1 MAILKDL
8 IVHGSS
14 RFLNKI
20 YASEI
25 QTPLIEA
32 EAGIIKKLKAD
43 DVTVVG
49 LLDVQGQMHTSSWT
63 NSNIAT
69 IDGSF
74 YITPTLSSSSG
85 TVSFS
90 SAAAATFTGSYAA
103 VSSLY
108 IGNNT
113 ASTVQWTSGSKILIT
128 GEVQVDGEW
137 IPLGTLLGTLNSN
150 NPTTSMPVVSI
161 TDNRNNTSAIL
172 TDIYSLKGNTSLS
185 YRNLKVS
192 LYQRADSSKYYPLG
206 IFMTALGQNG
216 KTFLDIY
223 GGVNE
228 LTTSYGGYA
237 NPNVRIGNLSGLPA
251 ITTAAGN
258 FTPVG
263 WGIYTTNGYFSGT
276 IVSNTGVIGG
286 WKLGASSLYNGTTG
300 LNNNTVG
307 IYLGTDG
314 IRNYSTSTQ
323 YVNITGG
330 KITAQGV
337 DLTGEITASSGSIGG
352 WNIGTDTNK
361 SLYYGNQ
368 TPGAT
373 TTNLILSP
381 TSATNS
387 NAIGGSG
394 TGLKWFISAGK
405 VFGVTTAGALYA
417 TSGKIG
423 GWTIGTSSLYNS
435 KSSYNNSNEGLY
447 LGTDYIAGGA
457 GEEWWFKK
465 DGSAKIG
472 AMTLSAAGVLSVPA
486 ANISGQL
493 TAATI
498 DASKISSGDISS
510 ERITTNVLTALQAKL
525 TSLNTNNLSAIT
537 ANLGTITTGVIKHD
551 TVGGTNG
558 IWFSA
563 NTDTSS
569 NVTVGNSTARKDW
582 RLLVNNKFGV
592 TKTGDLY
599 ASSANISG
607 TITATGGTIGGI
619 NIDNNGNLAIGISH
633 VSGLQD
639 SLSNAA
645 MTATSYISY
654 INASDGITVHNAQDT
669 FNYLQLNST
678 AISMY
683 RVNDDG
689 TDSDEV
695 LRIDDTGIRIGKN
708 EGPHFLLTNDKLAGC
723 GDVGNVYFEVGKSD
737 NTTIQL
743 FYGNGER
750 TGFEIGPLF
759 KTIYY
764 VKKNDITLTE
774 GTDYEIDIKS
784 TWYKIYFKTAPTLN
798 STISVT
804 YKDFYKSFIYTIGS
818 SSSGDITVT
827 SQQRPD
833 GIMTMITI
841 QTHKAYEAESI
852 YRKKPGVDYWARL
865 DLEGEQISGTY
876 RYSFYLDDEINT
888 GDQIRIDY
896 STEKHSDLTPD
907 TVTENYIWDATYQN
921 STLLTIRSAIQIL
934 SVSVNNTVLTENQ
947 DYTLDGLLK
956 YGYLIFYNAPAINE
970 KIEIK
975 FAPEEYNFEY
985 YPTYFNFS
993 NTNLENSVKG
1003 IGAASFGSENVNKGI
1018 FCFIEGSNNIV
1029 TGYASHVEGSN
1040 NVAAG
1045 SNSHVGGS
1053 NSLVLGQNTFAY
1065 GDNLQATYLNSAAFG
1080 HYNSPDN
1087 QLFSVG
1093 KGGYENAFSINK
1105 DGNIQFG
1112 GRLLSGTTYENKI
1125 PLFKIVE
1132 KIYTSHGVGANG
1144 GFSIARDIT
1153 IAGYK
1158 PIAILGFSVTN
1169 MPGHPTSTEADASW
1183 CVVPRIWV
1191 GYDYTYD
1198 HQNYKTDS
1206 LYYYFWNLNTSKRV
1220 NVQIGI
1226 KILYI
1231 AKSAYPEFSQQEE
1244 EA

>member
-25 QTPLIEA
+25 QTPLIET

-49 LLDVQGQMHTSSWT
+49 LLDVKGQLHTNSWS

-74 YITPTLSSSSG
+74 YITPTIGSASG
-85 TVSFS
+85 TVSITSSSLTFS
-90 SAAAATFTGSYAA
+90 GTNYA

-108 IGNNT
+108 LGD
-113 ASTVQWTSGSKILIT
+113 GSSIAWPRYSKVLVTGQILSN
-128 GEVQVDGEW
+128 GEW
-137 IPLGTLLGTLNSN
+137 IPLGTLLGQLNNAATATSININNIKDNKNQTSNVLATLVSN
-150 NPTTSMPVVSI
+150 GTTSS
-161 TDNRNNTSAIL
+161 D
-172 TDIYSLKGNTSLS
+172 

-192 LYQRADSSKYYPLG
+192 LYQRASSSTAFYPLG
-206 IFMTALGQNG
+206 IYMTATGTNG
-216 KTFLDIY
+216 RTFLDIY
-223 GGVNE
+223 GGVEALSN
-228 LTTSYGGYA
+228 SNNYGGFA
-237 NPNVRIGNLSGLPA
+237 EPNVRIGNLQGLPNV
-251 ITTAAGN
+251 GGQ
-258 FTPVG
+258 TPSG
-263 WGIYTTNGYFSGT
+263 WGIYTDNGYFKGIIAADKGYIGSGSRYWV
-276 IVSNTGVIGG
+276 IANYEDSSNSNNSRSYIY
-286 WKLGASSLYNGTTG
+286 SYNGT
-300 LNNNTVG
+300 NNGTDSITSTVEG

-314 IRNYSTSTQ
+314 IRNYKDSTH
-323 YVNITGG
+323 YVTIKDGVITALGVNLTGTINATEGNIGGATITGG
-330 KITAQGV
+330 N
-337 DLTGEITASSGSIGG
+337 LT
-352 WNIGTDTNK
+352 
-361 SLYYGNQ
+361 
-368 TPGAT
+368 
-373 TTNLILSP
+373 
-381 TSATNS
+381 
-387 NAIGGSG
+387 
-394 TGLKWFISAGK
+394 
-405 VFGVTTAGALYA
+405 
-417 TSGKIG
+417 
-423 GWTIGTSSLYNS
+423 
-435 KSSYNNSNEGLY
+435 
-447 LGTDYIAGGA
+447 
-457 GEEWWFKK
+457 
-465 DGSAKIG
+465 
-472 AMTLSAAGVLSVPA
+472 VPA
-486 ANISGQL
+486 AKISGQL

-569 NVTVGNSTARKDW
+569 NVIVGNSTARKDW

-639 SLSNAA
+639 SLDDAA
-645 MTATSYISY
+645 MTATSYITY
-654 INASDGITVHNAQDT
+654 INANDGIKVHNAQDT

-683 RVNDDG
+683 RVNDYG
-689 TDSDEV
+689 TGSDEV
-695 LRIDDTGIRIGKN
+695 LRIDNTGIRIGKN
-708 EGPHFLLTNDKLAGC
+708 EKAHFLLTNDKLAGC

-774 GTDYEIDIKS
+774 GTDYEIDIVS
-784 TWYKIYFKTAPTLN
+784 TWYKIYFKTAPALN

-827 SQQRPD
+827 SQQNPY
-833 GIMTMITI
+833 GTVTKITI

-956 YGYLIFYNAPAINE
+956 YGRLIFYNAPAVNE

-975 FAPEEYNFEY
+975 FIPEEYNFEY
-985 YPTYFNFS
+985 QPTYFNFS

-1087 QLFSVG
+1087 QLFSIG

-1112 GRLLSGTTYENKI
+1112 GRLLTGTTYADKK
-1125 PLFKIVE
+1125 PLFKVVE
-1132 KIYTSHGVGANG
+1132 KKHTGIGIGQNR
-1144 GFSIARDIT
+1144 GFSTVRDISLK
-1153 IAGYK
+1153 GYK
-1158 PIAILGFSVTN
+1158 PIGVLGLSVIN
-1169 MPGHPTSTEADASW
+1169 SPGHPTSTEADASY
-1183 CVVPRIWV
+1183 CVIPGFWL
-1191 GYDYTYD
+1191 GYNYTND
-1198 HQNYKTDS
+1198 HPNYKTDS
-1206 LYYYFWNLNTSKRV
+1206 IYYYIWNLNTNRRV
-1220 NVQIGI
+1220 DVQINM

-1231 AKSAYPEFSQQEE
+1231 AETALS
-1244 EA
+1244 

>member
-49 LLDVQGQMHTSSWT
+49 LLDVKGQLHTNSWS

-74 YITPTLSSSSG
+74 YITPTIGSASG
-85 TVSFS
+85 TVSITSSSLTFS
-90 SAAAATFTGSYAA
+90 GTNYA

-108 IGNNT
+108 LGD
-113 ASTVQWTSGSKILIT
+113 GSSIAWPRYSKVLVTGQILSN
-128 GEVQVDGEW
+128 GEW
-137 IPLGTLLGTLNSN
+137 IPLGTLLGQLNNAATATSISINSIKDNKNQTSNILTTLVSN
-150 NPTTSMPVVSI
+150 GTTSS
-161 TDNRNNTSAIL
+161 N
-172 TDIYSLKGNTSLS
+172 

-192 LYQRADSSKYYPLG
+192 LYQRASSSTAFYPLG
-206 IFMTALGQNG
+206 IYMTATGTNG
-216 KTFLDIY
+216 RTFLDIY
-223 GGVNE
+223 GGVEALSN
-228 LTTSYGGYA
+228 SNNYGGFA
-237 NPNVRIGNLSGLPA
+237 EPNVRIGNLQGLPNV
-251 ITTAAGN
+251 GGQ
-258 FTPVG
+258 TPSG
-263 WGIYTTNGYFSGT
+263 WGIYTDNGYFKGIIAADKGYIGSGSRYWV
-276 IVSNTGVIGG
+276 IANYEDSSNSNNSRSYIY
-286 WKLGASSLYNGTTG
+286 SYNGTDNGTDSITS
-300 LNNNTVG
+300 TVEG

-314 IRNYSTSTQ
+314 IRNYKDSTH
-323 YVNITGG
+323 YVTIKDGVITALGVNLTGTINATEGNIGGATITGG
-330 KITAQGV
+330 N
-337 DLTGEITASSGSIGG
+337 LT
-352 WNIGTDTNK
+352 
-361 SLYYGNQ
+361 
-368 TPGAT
+368 
-373 TTNLILSP
+373 
-381 TSATNS
+381 
-387 NAIGGSG
+387 
-394 TGLKWFISAGK
+394 
-405 VFGVTTAGALYA
+405 
-417 TSGKIG
+417 
-423 GWTIGTSSLYNS
+423 
-435 KSSYNNSNEGLY
+435 
-447 LGTDYIAGGA
+447 
-457 GEEWWFKK
+457 
-465 DGSAKIG
+465 
-472 AMTLSAAGVLSVPA
+472 VPA
-486 ANISGQL
+486 AKISGQL

-569 NVTVGNSTARKDW
+569 NVIVGNSIARKDW

-619 NIDNNGNLAIGISH
+619 SIDNNGNLAIGISH

-645 MTATSYISY
+645 MTATSYITY
-654 INASDGITVHNAQDT
+654 VNANDGIKVHNAQDT

-683 RVNDDG
+683 RVNDYG
-689 TDSDEV
+689 TGSDEV

-708 EGPHFLLTNDKLAGC
+708 EKAHFLLTNDKLAGY

-774 GTDYEIDIKS
+774 GTDYEIDIVS
-784 TWYKIYFKTAPTLN
+784 TWYKIYFKTAPVLN

-827 SQQRPD
+827 SQQNPY
-833 GIMTMITI
+833 GTVTKITI

-852 YRKKPGVDYWARL
+852 YRKKSGVDHWTRF

-888 GDQIRIDY
+888 GDQIKIDY

-907 TVTENYIWDATYQN
+907 TVTGNYIWDATYQN
-921 STLLTIRSAIQIL
+921 STLLTIRPAIQIL

-947 DYTLDGLLK
+947 DYILDGLLK
-956 YGYLIFYNAPAINE
+956 YGRLIFYNAPAVNE
-970 KIEIK
+970 KIEMK

-985 YPTYFNFS
+985 QPTYFNFS

-1003 IGAASFGSENVNKGI
+1003 IGAVSFGSENVNKGI

-1087 QLFSVG
+1087 QLFSIG

-1112 GRLLSGTTYENKI
+1112 GRLLTGTTYADKK
-1125 PLFKIVE
+1125 PLFKVVE
-1132 KIYTSHGVGANG
+1132 KTFTMHGLG
-1144 GFSIARDIT
+1144 GNRGMARARDIS
-1153 IAGYK
+1153 ISGYK
-1158 PIAILGFSVTN
+1158 PIASLGYVITN
-1169 MPGHPTSTEADASW
+1169 SSGHPTSNQTSASW
-1183 CVVPRIWV
+1183 CILSKFWI
-1191 GYDYTYD
+1191 GYDYTQD
-1198 HQNYKTDS
+1198 HRNYKTDTI
-1206 LYYYFWNLNTSKRV
+1206 YYYIWNLNSTTSKQAVADVTFR
-1220 NVQIGI
+1220 
-1226 KILYI
+1226 ILYI
-1231 AKSAYPEFSQQEE
+1231 SQTALVQT
-1244 EA
+1244 

>member
-25 QTPLIEA
+25 QTPLIKA

-49 LLDVQGQMHTSSWT
+49 LLDVKGQLHTNSWS

-74 YITPTLSSSSG
+74 YITPTIGSASG
-85 TVSFS
+85 TVAITASSLVFS
-90 SAAAATFTGSYAA
+90 GTNYA

-108 IGNNT
+108 LGD
-113 ASTVQWTSGSKILIT
+113 GSSITWPRYSKVLVTGQILSN
-128 GEVQVDGEW
+128 GEW
-137 IPLGTLLGTLNSN
+137 IPLGTLLGQLDSAATATSISINSIKDNKNQTSNILATLVSN
-150 NPTTSMPVVSI
+150 GTTSS
-161 TDNRNNTSAIL
+161 N
-172 TDIYSLKGNTSLS
+172 

-192 LYQRADSSKYYPLG
+192 LYQRASSSTAFYPLG
-206 IFMTALGQNG
+206 IYMTATGTNG
-216 KTFLDIY
+216 RTFLDIY
-223 GGVNE
+223 GGVEALSN
-228 LTTSYGGYA
+228 SNNYGGFA
-237 NPNVRIGNLSGLPA
+237 EPNVRIGNLQGLPNV
-251 ITTAAGN
+251 GGQ
-258 FTPVG
+258 TPSG
-263 WGIYTTNGYFSGT
+263 WGIYTDNGYFKGIIAADKGYIGSGSRYWV
-276 IVSNTGVIGG
+276 IANYEDSSNSNNSRSYIY
-286 WKLGASSLYNGTTG
+286 SYNGTDNGTDSITS
-300 LNNNTVG
+300 TVEG

-314 IRNYSTSTQ
+314 IRNYKDSTH
-323 YVNITGG
+323 YVTIKDGVITALGVNLTGTINATEGNIGGATITGG
-330 KITAQGV
+330 N
-337 DLTGEITASSGSIGG
+337 LT
-352 WNIGTDTNK
+352 
-361 SLYYGNQ
+361 
-368 TPGAT
+368 
-373 TTNLILSP
+373 
-381 TSATNS
+381 
-387 NAIGGSG
+387 
-394 TGLKWFISAGK
+394 
-405 VFGVTTAGALYA
+405 
-417 TSGKIG
+417 
-423 GWTIGTSSLYNS
+423 
-435 KSSYNNSNEGLY
+435 
-447 LGTDYIAGGA
+447 
-457 GEEWWFKK
+457 
-465 DGSAKIG
+465 
-472 AMTLSAAGVLSVPA
+472 VPA
-486 ANISGQL
+486 AKISGQL

-569 NVTVGNSTARKDW
+569 NVIVGNSTARKDW

-619 NIDNNGNLAIGISH
+619 SIDNNGNLAIGISH

-639 SLSNAA
+639 SLSNVA
-645 MTATSYISY
+645 MTATSYITY
-654 INASDGITVHNAQDT
+654 VNANDGIKVHNAQDT

-689 TDSDEV
+689 TGSDEV
-695 LRIDDTGIRIGKN
+695 LKIDNTGIRIGKN
-708 EGPHFLLTNDKLAGC
+708 DKAHFLLINDKLAGY
-723 GDVGNVYFEVGKSD
+723 GDVGNVYFEAGKGD

-774 GTDYEIDIKS
+774 GTDYEIDIVS
-784 TWYKIYFKTAPTLN
+784 TWYKIYFKIAPVLN

-827 SQQRPD
+827 SQQNPY
-833 GIMTMITI
+833 GTVTKITI

-852 YRKKPGVDYWARL
+852 YRKKSGVDHWTRF

-888 GDQIRIDY
+888 GDQIKIDY

-947 DYTLDGLLK
+947 DYILDGLLK
-956 YGYLIFYNAPAINE
+956 YGRLIFYNAPAVNE
-970 KIEIK
+970 KIEMK
-975 FAPEEYNFEY
+975 FAPEKYNFEY
-985 YPTYFNFS
+985 QPTYFNFS

-1003 IGAASFGSENVNKGI
+1003 IGAVSFGNENVNKGI

-1087 QLFSVG
+1087 QLFSIG

-1112 GRLLSGTTYENKI
+1112 GRLLTGTTYADKK
-1125 PLFKIVE
+1125 PLFKVVE
-1132 KIYTSHGVGANG
+1132 KTFVTHGLGGNG
-1144 GFSIARDIT
+1144 GMAKARDIS
-1153 IAGYK
+1153 ISGYK
-1158 PIAILGFSVTN
+1158 PIASLGYVITN
-1169 MPGHPTSTEADASW
+1169 SSGHPTSNQTNASW
-1183 CVVPRIWV
+1183 CILSKFWI
-1191 GYDYTYD
+1191 GYDYTQD
-1198 HQNYKTDS
+1198 HRNYKTDS
-1206 LYYYFWNLNTSKRV
+1206 IYYYIWNLNSTTSKQAVADVTFR
-1220 NVQIGI
+1220 
-1226 KILYI
+1226 ILYI
-1231 AKSAYPEFSQQEE
+1231 SQTALVQT
-1244 EA
+1244 